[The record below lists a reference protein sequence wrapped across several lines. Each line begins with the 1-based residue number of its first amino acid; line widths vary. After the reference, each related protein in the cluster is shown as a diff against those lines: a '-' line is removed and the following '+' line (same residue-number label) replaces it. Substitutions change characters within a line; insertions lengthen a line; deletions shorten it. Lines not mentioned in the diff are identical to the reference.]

1 MPRERLPMRK
11 ISDVLRLHAGGLSK
25 RRIAVSL
32 NIGRT
37 AVGDYI
43 NRARRAGLGWP
54 LAEDLSDEDL
64 ERLLFPPPV
73 AVSPDR
79 RSLPD
84 WPVLHR
90 ELKRP
95 GVTLSLLREEY
106 RAVHRDGYGYSRF
119 CELYRAWKGG
129 LAPTVNGGA
138 KLVHPGGAKLVHLTL
153 CGTRCWGVVPAVH
166 RRDPRCFV

>member
-95 GVTLSLLREEY
+95 GVTLSLLWEGALLLEHLPHRLALDRRMRPLLGVLDAPIHQPRVDLGV
-106 RAVHRDGYGYSRF
+106 RAALRT
-119 CELYRAWKGG
+119 A
-129 LAPTVNGGA
+129 AQ
-138 KLVHPGGAKLVHLTL
+138 
-153 CGTRCWGVVPAVH
+153 
-166 RRDPRCFV
+166 